1 MELKIFLKELFDF
14 GVNKN
19 LFIVKEI
26 GKLDKTCCTD
36 SIINAIDFDY
46 TKDVI
51 CEKLNLSH
59 YKSCDALIL
68 LIDSERIDF
77 IEMKGLKEYLN
88 PNHNN
93 SLDINS
99 DIKKQLKNKVTNF
112 NLVQKIQDSLDIL
125 KLILQD
131 KDFKYSKSDKESF
144 KQIKKNFI
152 VLTDI
157 ESSKNGLEFI
167 IASFDILSENS
178 SSLENICMEIFSEE
192 INDLEFPNIY
202 NIQKPISINC
212 DGLTK
217 YYA

>member
-112 NLVQKIQDSLDIL
+112 LHN
-125 KLILQD
+125 
-131 KDFKYSKSDKESF
+131 
-144 KQIKKNFI
+144 
-152 VLTDI
+152 
-157 ESSKNGLEFI
+157 
-167 IASFDILSENS
+167 
-178 SSLENICMEIFSEE
+178 
-192 INDLEFPNIY
+192 
-202 NIQKPISINC
+202 
-212 DGLTK
+212 
-217 YYA
+217 